1 MRILVDENMPLATV
15 QALRTA
21 GHDVEDVRGTS
32 AEGSSDDALWE
43 RAQAAER
50 LLITTDK
57 SFASRTGDLHF
68 GVLIVRVRQPNWFL
82 IHERVLRAMA
92 LVDPADWPGLVVMMH
107 DTAMSRRRAAPC
119 RHTDHPDF

>member
-1 MRILVDENMPLATV
+1 MRILVDENVPLATV
-15 QALRTA
+15 RVLCAA

-32 AEGSSDDALWE
+32 AEGGSDDALWE

-92 LVDPADWPGLVVMMH
+92 LVDAADWPGLVVVMR
-107 DTAMSRRRAAPC
+107 DTAMGRRRAAPY
-119 RHTDHPDF
+119 RRADHPDP